1 MNQLEE
7 NGFTLTEVIV
17 SILVLGIIIVVIYE
31 MLNQGTISWEYGDMA
46 TEVVQNARI
55 GLDWMERDI
64 RQATQIG
71 IADTARLIFWGDV
84 DGKSYIPVPQ
94 GGRGGLGNNIEY
106 VRILSNLYK
115 VDYTTAPSSTET
127 VSTYV
132 RKFELQYWGDDPS
145 SPHLDTVRYLP
156 VPVNPQSKRDD
167 IRLIAMRLVVGRDTQ
182 KFSYDVTMIGNAYPR
197 GMWF

>member
-1 MNQLEE
+1 MKLEE
-7 NGFTLTEVIV
+7 TGFTLTEVIV

-31 MLNQGTISWEYGDMA
+31 MLNQGTISWEYGDME
-46 TEVVQNARI
+46 TEIVQNGRV
-55 GLDWMERDI
+55 GLEWMGKEI

-71 IADTARLIFWGDV
+71 MADTSRLIFWGDV
-84 DGKSYIPVPQ
+84 DND
-94 GGRGGLGNNIEY
+94 GLGNNVEY
-106 VRILSNLYK
+106 VRTLTNLYR
-115 VDYTTAPSSTET
+115 VDYTKTPVATEA

-132 RKFELQYWGDDPS
+132 RNFELQYWGDDPS
-145 SPHLDTVRYLP
+145 SPHIDTTKYAPLP
-156 VPVNPQSKRDD
+156 VVPQSKRDS

>member
-1 MNQLEE
+1 MRLIEE
-7 NGFTLTEVIV
+7 SGLTLTEVIV
-17 SILVLGIIIVVIYE
+17 SILVLGIIIGVIYE

-46 TEVVQNARI
+46 TEIVQNARV

-71 IADTARLIFWGDV
+71 VADTARLIFWGDV
-84 DGKSYIPVPQ
+84 DNDGV
-94 GGRGGLGNNIEY
+94 GNNVEY
-106 VRILSNLYK
+106 VRTLSNLYR
-115 VDYTTAPSSTET
+115 VDYTKTPVATEA
-127 VSTYV
+127 VSTFV
-132 RKFELQYWGDDPS
+132 RNFELQYWGDDPS
-145 SPHLDTVRYLP
+145 SPHIDTTKYTNP
-156 VPVNPQSKRDD
+156 VAPQSKRDD

>member
-1 MNQLEE
+1 MELIEE

-31 MLNQGTISWEYGDMA
+31 MLNQGTISWEYGDMQ
-46 TEVVQNARI
+46 TEIVQNGRV
-55 GLDWMERDI
+55 GLEWMGKEI

-71 IADTARLIFWGDV
+71 VADTARLIFWGDV
-84 DGKSYIPVPQ
+84 DND
-94 GGRGGLGNNIEY
+94 GLGNNVEY
-106 VRILSNLYK
+106 VRTLTNLYR
-115 VDYTTAPSSTET
+115 VDYTKTPVATEA

-132 RKFELQYWGDDPS
+132 SNFELQYRGYDPS
-145 SPHLDTVRYLP
+145 SPHIDTTEFSTP
-156 VPVNPQSKRDD
+156 VVPQSKRDS